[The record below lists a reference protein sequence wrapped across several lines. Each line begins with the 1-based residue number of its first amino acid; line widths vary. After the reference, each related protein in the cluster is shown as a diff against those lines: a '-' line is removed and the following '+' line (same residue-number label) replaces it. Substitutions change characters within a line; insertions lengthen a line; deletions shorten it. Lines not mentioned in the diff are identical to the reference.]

1 MAEAVQVVVRGFK
14 SQPSGNMIVSR
25 LEGAGFSI
33 KEKWECG
40 CDGCRG
46 GSIETEITT
55 TDQLACAIEAD
66 SFKDINTDIT
76 VLIKRYEEVD
86 A

>member
-1 MAEAVQVVVRGFK
+1 MSEALQVIVTGFK
-14 SQPSGNMIVSR
+14 TQQSGNMIVSR

-33 KEKWECG
+33 KEKWQCG

-46 GSIETEITT
+46 GTIETEITA
-55 TDQLACAIEAD
+55 TDNLDGAIEAD
-66 SFKDINTDIT
+66 SFEDIDTDIT
-76 VLIKRYEEVD
+76 VQLKRYEEVD